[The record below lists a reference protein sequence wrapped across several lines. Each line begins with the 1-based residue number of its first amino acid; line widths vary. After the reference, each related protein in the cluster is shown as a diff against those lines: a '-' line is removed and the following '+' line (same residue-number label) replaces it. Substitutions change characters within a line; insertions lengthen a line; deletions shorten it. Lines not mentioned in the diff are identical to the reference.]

1 MAMISR
7 REILALVTGV
17 VGGLAVSGC
26 GDAGTMAY
34 FLTPEQRIEP
44 KIKHLAIEKD
54 DKKPAPR
61 VVILTWTA
69 DLETRPEFINADRQL
84 AEGLGRELKDL
95 AKGSD
100 EKVEVVSG
108 RKVEEFKNNHP
119 NWRQMELAEI
129 GRKFDADHLI
139 YLEINQMS
147 LNEPGSFNQLMRGRA
162 NITISLV
169 DVKQPDESPRHET
182 MSCIHPSDAPG
193 PVQVGTD
200 MQPFQFREK
209 FLNYVSRQMSHYFSK
224 YPREERYRME

>member
-1 MAMISR
+1 MAILSR
-7 REILALVTGV
+7 RKLLALVTGV

-34 FLTPEQRIEP
+34 FLMPEQRIEP
-44 KIKHLAIEKD
+44 KIKHLALAKD

-84 AEGLGRELKDL
+84 AENLGRELKDL
-95 AKGSD
+95 AKGSE
-100 EKVEVVSG
+100 EKVEVISG
-108 RKVEEFKNNHP
+108 RKVEDFKNNHP

-129 GRKFDADHLI
+129 GRKFGADHLI

-147 LNEPGSFNQLMRGRA
+147 LYEPGSNRGLMRGRA
-162 NITISLV
+162 NITITLV
-169 DVKQPDESPRHET
+169 DVKQPDDLPRHET
-182 MSCIHPSDAPG
+182 LSCIHPSDTPG
-193 PVQVGTD
+193 PVPVED
-200 MQPFQFREK
+200 MQPYQFQEK